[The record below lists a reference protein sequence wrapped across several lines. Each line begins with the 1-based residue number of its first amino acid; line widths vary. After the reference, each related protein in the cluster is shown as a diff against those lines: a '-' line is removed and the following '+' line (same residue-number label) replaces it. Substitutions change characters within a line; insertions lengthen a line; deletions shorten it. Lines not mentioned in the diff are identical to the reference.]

1 MTALLTGLA
10 SLLVFSSVILVHELG
25 HFMAARHCGIHVE
38 EFSIGFGPCLWS
50 TTRDGTTY
58 SVRLLPL
65 GGYNLFSPL
74 PDEEDDEED
83 ESGESAPPPAP
94 KPRKTTLFPLLV
106 SGQKF
111 EDATAWQ
118 RFFVTL
124 CGALMNFIL
133 GVAVLLVLVLTMGK
147 VGSTT
152 IADFSENATSSA
164 ALHEGDT
171 ILQICSNPC
180 WTVYDITDWFYTAE
194 EETYNVV
201 VLRGNEVLELQDV
214 TFTPTRDADGNVLYG
229 MDFRVEPMKK
239 DLRHVIV
246 MTCDMYSYYSRAI
259 LGSFFDLLAGKVG
272 VEELSGPLGTV
283 SAVNQAVHYGWREV
297 LSLLALL
304 TINVGIFNL
313 LPIPADA
320 AVVAAIKEKV
330 DIPVVADI
338 HFDYRAALAA
348 LDAGADKIRINPG
361 NIGDDDRVKAVA
373 DACNARNVPIRI
385 GVNGG
390 SLEKHILAKYGAPV
404 PEAMVESAMYHVRLL
419 QKYDFDNIVISIKS
433 SNVPRM
439 MAAYRLLASQT
450 DYPLH
455 VGVTEA
461 GGNRMGLIKSGM
473 GIGGLLMEGIG
484 DTLRVS
490 LTDEPENEVYAGY
503 DILRAAGYAV
513 AGPEIISC
521 PTCGRTQY
529 PMIEIANEV
538 EARLRDE
545 GFKKPLK
552 IAIMGCVVNGPGEAS
567 DADIGIAGGKD
578 EALLFIRGE
587 KIRMLKGDIV
597 GQLLEEIHK
606 M

>member
-1 MTALLTGLA
+1 MTELLTGLA

-38 EFSIGFGPCLWS
+38 EFSIGFGPRLWS

-74 PDEEDDEED
+74 PDEEDEED

-94 KPRKTTLFPLLV
+94 KPRKTTLFPLV
-106 SGQKF
+106 ASGQKF

-164 ALHEGDT
+164 ALQEGDT

-180 WTVYDITDWFYTAE
+180 WTVYDITDWFYTGE

-201 VLRGNEVLELQDV
+201 VLRGSEVLELQDV

-246 MTCDMYSYYSRAI
+246 MTCDMYIYYSRAI

-313 LPIPADA
+313 LPIPALDGCKLIFLLIE
-320 AVVAAIKEKV
+320 AI
-330 DIPVVADI
+330 
-338 HFDYRAALAA
+338 FGRAAPQ
-348 LDAGADKIRINPG
+348 K
-361 NIGDDDRVKAVA
+361 
-373 DACNARNVPIRI
+373 
-385 GVNGG
+385 
-390 SLEKHILAKYGAPV
+390 
-404 PEAMVESAMYHVRLL
+404 L
-419 QKYDFDNIVISIKS
+419 Q
-433 SNVPRM
+433 M
-439 MAAYRLLASQT
+439 
-450 DYPLH
+450 
-455 VGVTEA
+455 
-461 GGNRMGLIKSGM
+461 
-473 GIGGLLMEGIG
+473 
-484 DTLRVS
+484 
-490 LTDEPENEVYAGY
+490 
-503 DILRAAGYAV
+503 
-513 AGPEIISC
+513 
-521 PTCGRTQY
+521 
-529 PMIEIANEV
+529 
-538 EARLRDE
+538 
-545 GFKKPLK
+545 
-552 IAIMGCVVNGPGEAS
+552 VVNT
-567 DADIGIAGGKD
+567 AGMV
-578 EALLFIRGE
+578 LLLWLMVLVTMQDLTRF
-587 KIRMLKGDIV
+587 L
-597 GQLLEEIHK
+597 
-606 M
+606 

>member
-83 ESGESAPPPAP
+83 ENGESAPPPAP
-94 KPRKTTLFPLLV
+94 KPRKTTLFPLV
-106 SGQKF
+106 ASGQKF

-133 GVAVLLVLVLTMGK
+133 GVVVLLVLVLTMGK

-164 ALHEGDT
+164 ALQEGDT

-180 WTVYDITDWFYTAE
+180 WTVYDITDMFYTGE
-194 EETYNVV
+194 EETCNVV
-201 VLRGNEVLELQDV
+201 VLRGSEVLELQGV

-313 LPIPADA
+313 LPIPA
-320 AVVAAIKEKV
+320 
-330 DIPVVADI
+330 
-338 HFDYRAALAA
+338 
-348 LDAGADKIRINPG
+348 LD
-361 NIGDDDRVKAVA
+361 
-373 DACNARNVPIRI
+373 
-385 GVNGG
+385 GG
-390 SLEKHILAKYGAPV
+390 RLVFLILEA
-404 PEAMVESAMYHVRLL
+404 
-419 QKYDFDNIVISIKS
+419 
-433 SNVPRM
+433 
-439 MAAYRLLASQT
+439 
-450 DYPLH
+450 
-455 VGVTEA
+455 
-461 GGNRMGLIKSGM
+461 
-473 GIGGLLMEGIG
+473 
-484 DTLRVS
+484 
-490 LTDEPENEVYAGY
+490 
-503 DILRAAGYAV
+503 
-513 AGPEIISC
+513 
-521 PTCGRTQY
+521 
-529 PMIEIANEV
+529 
-538 EARLRDE
+538 
-545 GFKKPLK
+545 
-552 IAIMGCVVNGPGEAS
+552 
-567 DADIGIAGGKD
+567 
-578 EALLFIRGE
+578 IRGKGIDPE
-587 KIRMLKGDIV
+587 KKGFVHMVGMVALMALMVFVMFNDIRQIFW
-597 GQLLEEIHK
+597 
-606 M
+606 

>member
-38 EFSIGFGPCLWS
+38 EFSIGFGPRLWS

-74 PDEEDDEED
+74 PDGEDDEED

-94 KPRKTTLFPLLV
+94 KPRKTTLFPLVV

-164 ALHEGDT
+164 ALQEGDT

-180 WTVYDITDWFYTAE
+180 WTVYDITDWFYTGE
-194 EETYNVV
+194 EETCNVV
-201 VLRGNEVLELQDV
+201 VLRGSEVLELQGV

-229 MDFRVEPMKK
+229 TDFRVGPMKK

-313 LPIPADA
+313 LPIPALDGC
-320 AVVAAIKEKV
+320 KLL
-330 DIPVVADI
+330 
-338 HFDYRAALAA
+338 FLAWEG
-348 LDAGADKIRINPG
+348 LTG
-361 NIGDDDRVKAVA
+361 
-373 DACNARNVPIRI
+373 
-385 GVNGG
+385 
-390 SLEKHILAKYGAPV
+390 HPV
-404 PEAMVESAMYHVRLL
+404 PSRA
-419 QKYDFDNIVISIKS
+419 QGVINTAGTVALVWLMI
-433 SNVPRM
+433 
-439 MAAYRLLASQT
+439 L
-450 DYPLH
+450 
-455 VGVTEA
+455 VT
-461 GGNRMGLIKSGM
+461 MH
-473 GIGGLLMEGIG
+473 
-484 DTLRVS
+484 
-490 LTDEPENEVYAGY
+490 
-503 DILRAAGYAV
+503 DISRFL
-513 AGPEIISC
+513 
-521 PTCGRTQY
+521 
-529 PMIEIANEV
+529 
-538 EARLRDE
+538 
-545 GFKKPLK
+545 
-552 IAIMGCVVNGPGEAS
+552 
-567 DADIGIAGGKD
+567 
-578 EALLFIRGE
+578 
-587 KIRMLKGDIV
+587 
-597 GQLLEEIHK
+597 
-606 M
+606 